1 MTDKHYVDKNSI
13 RKWII
18 SEKTEFKD
26 GESNYA
32 RGRADGLELLLR
44 LLDGGKF
51 DPDPPQQ
58 PDIQPGDRVVSVS
71 KPGLG
76 IGVVVDLKKE
86 NLQKFTDRTWVRF
99 GNDDF
104 ALHTR
109 TSDLEL
115 VQSERVDASSHNRTI

>member
-13 RKWII
+13 RNWII

-51 DPDPPQQ
+51 HPDPPQQ
-58 PDIQPGDRVVSVS
+58 QDIKRNDKVTHTEHPEWGWGKVILIKDATG
-71 KPGLG
+71 PEAG
-76 IGVVVDLKKE
+76 ILFSNHKGTDGYYPFDK
-86 NLQKFTDRTWVRF
+86 LQKVE
-99 GNDDF
+99 G
-104 ALHTR
+104 
-109 TSDLEL
+109 EE
-115 VQSERVDASSHNRTI
+115 V

>member
-13 RKWII
+13 RNWII

-58 PDIQPGDRVVSVS
+58 PDIQAESLIQQKDAEIARLNKIIKDAIDENERLLSGEGTEEYDSA
-71 KPGLG
+71 LTEL
-76 IGVVVDLKKE
+76 LKE
-86 NLQKFTDRTWVRF
+86 DTP
-99 GNDDF
+99 
-104 ALHTR
+104 
-109 TSDLEL
+109 
-115 VQSERVDASSHNRTI
+115 